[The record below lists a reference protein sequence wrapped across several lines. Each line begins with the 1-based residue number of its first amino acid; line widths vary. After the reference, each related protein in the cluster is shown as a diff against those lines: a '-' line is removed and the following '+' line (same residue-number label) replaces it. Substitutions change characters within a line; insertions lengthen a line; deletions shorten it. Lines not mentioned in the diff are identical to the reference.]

1 MGAVQ
6 KWEVFELLLHGTK
19 EGNPFVS
26 VELIAQFTYQGSE
39 NNKPLC
45 VDGFYDGDGI
55 YKVRFMPDRT
65 GVWSYCTHS
74 NQKELD
80 NITGQIEC
88 IDNHSD
94 NHGLVRIKNTYHF
107 CYEDGT
113 VYYPFGTTCYA
124 WTHQSAAL
132 QKQTIETLE
141 HINFNKIRMCVF
153 PKFYANNSEE
163 PPMYPYQ
170 GHAPNQWD
178 FEQFNPQFFQALEGH
193 IIQLG
198 KMGIEVDLILFHPYD
213 KGHWG
218 FDSMGKDADLRYLN
232 YIIARLSAFHNVW
245 WSMANEYDYIKSKSI
260 EDWNTYIKYVSE
272 KDIYKHLLSIHNAE
286 RFFDNW
292 HPNITHASIQIG
304 TNSSKGEVSTGFG
317 MYRMHRDIYHKA
329 VIFDEVGYEGDLMQR
344 WGCMSAKEIVD
355 KYWKAICSGTYM
367 SHGET
372 YSNDNDVIWWAKG
385 GQLKGEAWKRILF
398 LKKIVEESGT
408 NGLEPLD
415 LWWILNGVGV
425 HGQYYL
431 FYFSDM
437 PMNQWTFKLPAF
449 KKPVIDM
456 GTKFAIDI
464 IDTWNMTIERLPV
477 EYVVDTSDRYYYQ
490 SKTTPFIELKGQQN
504 IALRIVKKELL

>member
-1 MGAVQ
+1 M
-6 KWEVFELLLHGTK
+6 
-19 EGNPFVS
+19 
-26 VELIAQFTYQGSE
+26 
-39 NNKPLC
+39 
-45 VDGFYDGDGI
+45 
-55 YKVRFMPDRT
+55 
-65 GVWSYCTHS
+65 
-74 NQKELD
+74 
-80 NITGQIEC
+80 
-88 IDNHSD
+88 
-94 NHGLVRIKNTYHF
+94 
-107 CYEDGT
+107 
-113 VYYPFGTTCYA
+113 
-124 WTHQSAAL
+124 
-132 QKQTIETLE
+132 
-141 HINFNKIRMCVF
+141 
-153 PKFYANNSEE
+153 
-163 PPMYPYQ
+163 
-170 GHAPNQWD
+170 
-178 FEQFNPQFFQALEGH
+178 
-193 IIQLG
+193 
-198 KMGIEVDLILFHPYD
+198 MGIEVDLILFHPYD

-218 FDSMGKDADLRYLN
+218 FDSMGKDADLRYLS

-245 WSMANEYDYIKSKSI
+245 WSMANEYDYIKSKTL
-260 EDWNTYIKYVSE
+260 EDWNTYIEYVSK

-372 YSNDNDVIWWAKG
+372 YSSDDDVIWWAKG
-385 GQLKGEAWKRILF
+385 GQLKGEAWKRIVF

-408 NGLEPLD
+408 GGLEPLD

-431 FYFSDM
+431 FYFSDI
-437 PMNQWTFKLPAF
+437 PMNQWTFKLLAF

-456 GTKFAIDI
+456 GTKFAVDV

-477 EYVVDTSDRYYYQ
+477 EYVVDTSDDIIIKVRQ
-490 SKTTPFIELKGQQN
+490 
-504 IALRIVKKELL
+504 RLLLS